1 MTDIQ
6 AAMVDF
12 AARRVERAAQADTR
26 LQHLKQALIPQLQQA
41 GIASVEIRFDGYG
54 DSGAIEE
61 IECRDAAGQVLAC
74 PEMFVAIVPDG
85 DAAAAGEAKQETLNG
100 ALESLG
106 YLALERHHPGWEI
119 NDGASG
125 ALMIDVGTAT
135 FMLECSLRYT
145 GYEEHSTEL

>member
-6 AAMVDF
+6 SAMVDF
-12 AARRVERAAQADTR
+12 AARQAERAALVDTQ
-26 LQHLKQALIPQLQQA
+26 LQHLKGALIPSLRQA
-41 GIASVEIRFDGYG
+41 GIVTVEIRVDGYG

-61 IECRDAAGQVLAC
+61 IDCRDAAGQALTC
-74 PEMFVAIVPDG
+74 PEVFVATAPNDP
-85 DAAAAGEAKQETLNG
+85 GEPGETRPETVKG

-125 ALMIDVGTAT
+125 ALTIDVVQAT

-145 GYEEHSTEL
+145 GYENHSTEL

>member
-12 AARRVERAAQADTR
+12 AARQAERAAQADTR
-26 LQHLKQALIPQLQQA
+26 LQHLKHALIPQLQQA

-74 PEMFVAIVPDG
+74 PEMFVAIAPDG

-106 YLALERHHPGWEI
+106 YLGLERHHPGWEI

-125 ALMIDVGTAT
+125 ALMIDVGAAT
-135 FMLECSLRYT
+135 FMLECSQRYT
-145 GYEEHSTEL
+145 GYEDHSTEL

>member
-12 AARRVERAAQADTR
+12 AARQAERAAQADTR

-61 IECRDAAGQVLAC
+61 IECRDAAGQALAC
-74 PEMFVAIVPDG
+74 PEMFVAS
-85 DAAAAGEAKQETLNG
+85 AADDPEEPGKARQETLRS
-100 ALESLG
+100 ALESFG

-119 NDGASG
+119 NDGACG

>member
-1 MTDIQ
+1 MTDHQ
-6 AAMVDF
+6 AVLADF
-12 AARRVERAAQADTR
+12 ASRQAERAACVDAE
-26 LQHLKQALIPQLQQA
+26 LQHLKRAVITPLRQA
-41 GIASVEIRFDGYG
+41 GIARVEIRFDGYG

-61 IECRDAAGQVLAC
+61 IGCLD
-74 PEMFVAIVPDG
+74 
-85 DAAAAGEAKQETLNG
+85 AAGEAFACPEIAVDIASCDGSDEPGECRQELLRA

-125 ALMIDVGTAT
+125 ELVIDVAAAS

-145 GYEEHSTEL
+145 GYEDHSTEL

>member
-12 AARRVERAAQADTR
+12 AARQAERAAQADTR
-26 LQHLKQALIPQLQQA
+26 LQHLKQALIPQLRLA
-41 GIASVEIRFDGYG
+41 GIASIEIRFDGYG

-74 PEMFVAIVPDG
+74 PEISVAVAPDD
-85 DAAAAGEAKQETLNG
+85 DAAAAGESKQETLNG

-125 ALMIDVGTAT
+125 SLTIDVAEASFT
-135 FMLECSLRYT
+135 LECSLRYT
-145 GYEEHSTEL
+145 GYEDHSTEL

>member
-12 AARRVERAAQADTR
+12 SARQAELAAQADTR
-26 LQHLKQALIPQLQQA
+26 LQHLKQALIPLLRQA

-61 IECRDAAGQVLAC
+61 IECRDAAGQALAC

-85 DAAAAGEAKQETLNG
+85 DAAAAGEPKQETLNG

-119 NDGASG
+119 NDGATG
-125 ALMIDVGTAT
+125 ELVIDVAAAS

-145 GYEEHSTEL
+145 ATEDHSTEL

>member
-12 AARRVERAAQADTR
+12 AARQAERAAQADTR

-106 YLALERHHPGWEI
+106 YLALERHHPGWEL
-119 NDGASG
+119 NDGAYG
-125 ALMIDVGTAT
+125 QLVIDVAEASFT
-135 FMLECSLRYT
+135 LDCSLRFT
-145 GYEEHSTEL
+145 ATDDHSTEL

>member
-12 AARRVERAAQADTR
+12 AARQAERAAQADTR

-61 IECRDAAGQVLAC
+61 IECRDAAG
-74 PEMFVAIVPDG
+74 EVARVSR
-85 DAAAAGEAKQETLNG
+85 NVR
-100 ALESLG
+100 
-106 YLALERHHPGWEI
+106 RH
-119 NDGASG
+119 S
-125 ALMIDVGTAT
+125 
-135 FMLECSLRYT
+135 S
-145 GYEEHSTEL
+145 